1 MIGSSKKVVKNEMVE
16 EILCVRNLLFP
27 VIIDYFKF
35 VFFFGQGGGGGG
47 GGGGGVKKI

>member
-35 VFFFGQGGGGGG
+35 VFFLDR
-47 GGGGGVKKI
+47 GGGGVKKI